1 MSSYAA
7 TRARAFNI
15 TTSLSVCVQIY
26 VQSMVCVCPCM
37 CACAQLDMC
46 LCMCVCVPTP
56 VVQLDVC
63 VSVLQ
68 CRIQSQGSGNIPVR
82 YKSGWHCFSVTIRT
96 EGVSTMNY
104 SRGMYGGTTG
114 ESVLKNCILV
124 TKHFLDSVCTYYHSL
139 ELVHE

>member
-1 MSSYAA
+1 MQSPSAGY
-7 TRARAFNI
+7 N
-15 TTSLSVCVQIY
+15 LSVCAYSRYY

-56 VVQLDVC
+56 VVQLDMC
-63 VSVLQ
+63 VYVLQ

-104 SRGMYGGTTG
+104 SRGMYGGTTR
-114 ESVLKNCILV
+114 ECCEKKLHLNTTSNANMYYYL
-124 TKHFLDSVCTYYHSL
+124 LDSVVDL
-139 ELVHE
+139 

>member
-1 MSSYAA
+1 
-7 TRARAFNI
+7 
-15 TTSLSVCVQIY
+15 
-26 VQSMVCVCPCM
+26 MVCVCPCM
-37 CACAQLDMC
+37 CACAQLDYVSVHV
-46 LCMCVCVPTP
+46 CMCAHASSYNLICVC
-56 VVQLDVC
+56 
-63 VSVLQ
+63 VLQ

-124 TKHFLDSVCTYYHSL
+124 PKTLP
-139 ELVHE
+139 

>member
-1 MSSYAA
+1 
-7 TRARAFNI
+7 
-15 TTSLSVCVQIY
+15 
-26 VQSMVCVCPCM
+26 M

-56 VVQLDVC
+56 VVQLDMCVCMCVC
-63 VSVLQ
+63 VPTPVVQLDMCVCVLQ

-104 SRGMYGGTTG
+104 SRGMYGGTMG
-114 ESVLKNCILV
+114 EFCEKNLHLN
-124 TKHFLDSVCTYYHSL
+124 TTSNENMYYYLLDSVVDL
-139 ELVHE
+139 

>member
-1 MSSYAA
+1 
-7 TRARAFNI
+7 
-15 TTSLSVCVQIY
+15 
-26 VQSMVCVCPCM
+26 M

-46 LCMCVCVPTP
+46 LCMCVCVRTP

-63 VSVLQ
+63 LCVCVCVLQ

-96 EGVSTMNY
+96 EGMSTMNY

-114 ESVLKNCILV
+114 ENVYFVFS
-124 TKHFLDSVCTYYHSL
+124 FQ
-139 ELVHE
+139 

>member
-1 MSSYAA
+1 
-7 TRARAFNI
+7 
-15 TTSLSVCVQIY
+15 
-26 VQSMVCVCPCM
+26 M

-46 LCMCVCVPTP
+46 LCMCVCVRTP

-63 VSVLQ
+63 VCVCVCVCVLQ

-104 SRGMYGGTTG
+104 SKGMYGGTMG

-124 TKHFLDSVCTYYHSL
+124 PKHFLDSVCTYYHSL

>member
-1 MSSYAA
+1 
-7 TRARAFNI
+7 
-15 TTSLSVCVQIY
+15 
-26 VQSMVCVCPCM
+26 
-37 CACAQLDMC
+37 MC

-56 VVQLDVC
+56 VVQLDMC
-63 VSVLQ
+63 VYVLQ

-114 ESVLKNCILV
+114 ENVFSFQ
-124 TKHFLDSVCTYYHSL
+124 KHFLDSVVYLLYHSL